1 MVKSWD
7 FLNDENILKHLIN
20 MHNKVGFRQFVH
32 FEFWKNLIE
41 SKRVLFKLDKF
52 TIFKIRFVILTIES

>member
-7 FLNDENILKHLIN
+7 FLNDENIYETLNKN
-20 MHNKVGFRQFVH
+20 MHNKKSDSRQFVH

-41 SKRVLFKLDKF
+41 SKKSF
-52 TIFKIRFVILTIES
+52 I